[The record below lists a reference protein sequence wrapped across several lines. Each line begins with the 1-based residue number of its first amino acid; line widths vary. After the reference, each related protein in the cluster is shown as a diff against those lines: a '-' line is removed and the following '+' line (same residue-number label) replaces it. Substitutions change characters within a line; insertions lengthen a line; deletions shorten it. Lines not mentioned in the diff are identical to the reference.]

1 MTTTSAVRVERP
13 EPGIAVVTLDR
24 PESLNS
30 LDMAAFVQIPLAL
43 WELAADDEVSV
54 VILTGAGKGFCAGAD
69 LAYMARCVQDPDTRM
84 GDIMREAVQ
93 PALALAALPQVTIA
107 AVNGPAAGA
116 GWGLA
121 LGCDLRIAGPTAKF
135 GATFVRMGLGPDYG
149 VAQTLPRIIGRERAM
164 ELLATGRI
172 IDASEALR
180 LGAVLAI
187 EDDPL
192 GAALELARSIA
203 AAPGRALRS
212 LKSSV
217 DHAADCDLA
226 AVIGEVEFDAQVELF
241 DHPDF
246 LAGAATWLTK
256 HGAVVR

>member
-1 MTTTSAVRVERP
+1 MTIAPVVRVDRP
-13 EPGIAVVTLDR
+13 DPGIAVVTLDR
-24 PESLNS
+24 PQSLNS
-30 LDMAAFVQIPLAL
+30 LDRAAFEQIPLAL
-43 WELAADDEVSV
+43 SALAADDDVSV
-54 VILTGAGKGFCAGAD
+54 VILTGAGRGFCAGAD
-69 LAYMARCVQDPDTRM
+69 LAYMARCVQDPDISM
-84 GDIMREAVQ
+84 ADILRVAVR

-107 AVNGPAAGA
+107 AVNGAAAGA

-135 GATFVRMGLGPDYG
+135 GVTFVRIGLGPDYG
-149 VAQTLPRIIGRERAM
+149 VARTLPRIVGRERAM
-164 ELLATGRI
+164 ELLTTGRI

-192 GAALELARSIA
+192 GAALELARSMTV
-203 AAPGRALRS
+203 APGRALRS
-212 LKSSV
+212 VKSSV
-217 DHAADCDLA
+217 DVSEDCDLA
-226 AVIGEVEFDAQVELF
+226 AVIGEIEFDAQAELF

-246 LAGAATWLTK
+246 LADAAAWLRK

>member
-1 MTTTSAVRVERP
+1 MTTAVVRVDRA

-30 LDMAAFVQIPLAL
+30 LDGAAFEQIPQAL
-43 WELAADDEVSV
+43 SELAADDEVSV

-69 LAYMARCVQDPDTRM
+69 LAYLAGCVQDPDTSM
-84 GDIMREAVQ
+84 ADTMRSAVQ

-107 AVNGPAAGA
+107 AVNGAAVGA

-121 LGCDLRIAGPTAKF
+121 LGCDLRIAGPKAKF

-149 VAQTLPRIIGRERAM
+149 VAQTLPRVVGRERAM

-172 IDASEALR
+172 IDAHEALR
-180 LGAVLAI
+180 LGAVLSVH
-187 EDDPL
+187 DDPL
-192 GAALELARSIA
+192 GEALELTRSMT

-212 LKSSV
+212 LKRSV
-217 DHAADCDLA
+217 GLSAERGLA
-226 AVIGEVEFDAQVELF
+226 AVIGEIEFDAQVELF
-241 DHPDF
+241 EHPDF
-246 LAGAATWLTK
+246 LADASQWLSK
-256 HGAVVR
+256 HGATIR

>member
-1 MTTTSAVRVERP
+1 M
-13 EPGIAVVTLDR
+13 
-24 PESLNS
+24 
-30 LDMAAFVQIPLAL
+30 
-43 WELAADDEVSV
+43 
-54 VILTGAGKGFCAGAD
+54 
-69 LAYMARCVQDPDTRM
+69 
-84 GDIMREAVQ
+84 
-93 PALALAALPQVTIA
+93 
-107 AVNGPAAGA
+107 
-116 GWGLA
+116 
-121 LGCDLRIAGPTAKF
+121 GCDLRIAGPTAKF

-164 ELLATGRI
+164 ELLSTGRI

-192 GAALELARSIA
+192 AAALELARSIA

-212 LKSSV
+212 LKRTLDLSS
-217 DHAADCDLA
+217 DRGIAT
-226 AVIGEVEFDAQVELF
+226 VIGEVEFDAQVELF